1 VQEYGPSALGRSDD
15 VTVATAFASC
25 ADASSDAA
33 LLRPVQSQLARL
45 RNRLAGLEDRWDGPD

>member
-1 VQEYGPSALGRSDD
+1 M
-15 VTVATAFASC
+15 ATAFASC

-45 RNRLAGLEDRWDGPD
+45 RNRLARLEDRWDGPD